1 MNSTKTAL
9 WHDFHQTGA
18 EVRCLYNSWRTSHV
32 TKTWA
37 LLLYEPLVCHDSS
50 VALVCPLIMMNLW
63 NFSWGNTWTT
73 DIINQFSR
81 APNSKLRVLKPERG
95 IQRREV
101 AGKHGKIPSPSCVT
115 GRQSLQARTL
125 DAAGHTLNFCKGS
138 CHSSWQRA
146 FNMVGWGQGVCEGIQ
161 GVWRNVTEFDDVFLV
176 AEIWSFIMN
185 WYVIFNHDPFLY
197 AFVGSF
203 LYFSFSAPTPKTR
216 TRTAQNDGLK
226 FGHQTEQMA
235 GSCFSSRT
243 PIRAGPF

>member
-101 AGKHGKIPSPSCVT
+101 AGKHGKITSPSCVT

-176 AEIWSFIMN
+176 AEIWSFIMIDM
-185 WYVIFNHDPFLY
+185 WYLIMIPFCTL
-197 AFVGSF
+197 
-203 LYFSFSAPTPKTR
+203 LLAPFCISLSQLQRQKPEPGRHKTMAWNSD
-216 TRTAQNDGLK
+216 TKQNRWLD
-226 FGHQTEQMA
+226 HV
-235 GSCFSSRT
+235 SV
-243 PIRAGPF
+243 PGPL